1 MNLDHL
7 KTFHYVARLGSF
19 TKAANELFLTQP
31 AVSLQ
36 IQHLEHF
43 LRVTLFDR
51 SKKKKVE
58 LTEEGRILFGYTQRL
73 FRLFDEIQSAFQD
86 LSELKIGHLEIA
98 SSAVVGTYYLP
109 DVLATFK
116 KRYPKVELN
125 LRIGN
130 SEQVADW
137 VLNRDVDMG
146 LCARIVGK
154 SDLVQYQILNEA
166 YRPVASPSSPW
177 ANLKRAITAE
187 EFVNASIV
195 TREKGARSQ
204 SKLDEWLKE
213 QGVEGS
219 NSGGLTVNNMTMAK
233 SLAMSGLGIVTLPEM
248 VTKKDVEQD
257 NLVYVEVENFNLH
270 TGYYLNY
277 REDTNLSPAALK
289 FLMLLKENRRDF
301 LAIL

>member
-7 KTFHYVARLGSF
+7 KTFHYVARLRSF
-19 TKAANELFLTQP
+19 TKAAHELFLTQP

-36 IQHLEHF
+36 IQGLEHS
-43 LRVTLFDR
+43 LKTKLFDR
-51 SKKKKVE
+51 RRKKIE
-58 LTEEGRILFGYTQRL
+58 LTEEGKILFGYTQKL
-73 FRLFDEIQSAFQD
+73 FGLFDDIESAFQD
-86 LSELKIGHLEIA
+86 LSQLQIGHLDIA

-109 DVLATFK
+109 EVLATFK
-116 KRYPKVELN
+116 KRYPKVEIN

-137 VLNRDVDMG
+137 VLNRDVDLG

-154 SDLVQYQILNEA
+154 TGLVQYQILNEP
-166 YRPVASPSSPW
+166 YRPVASPYSPW
-177 ANLKRAITAE
+177 GMLKRPITPS
-187 EFVNASIV
+187 EFLKASIV

-204 SKLDEWLKE
+204 SKLDGWLKE
-213 QGVEGS
+213 HGLDTF
-219 NSGGLTVNNMTMAK
+219 NGGFTVNNMTVAK
-233 SLAMSGLGIVTLPEM
+233 YLAMSGLGIVTLPEM
-248 VTKKDVEQD
+248 VTKRDVEQEH
-257 NLVYVEVENFNLH
+257 LVYVEVEDFHLH

-277 REDTNLSPAALK
+277 LEDTNLSPAALK

>member
-7 KTFHYVARLGSF
+7 KTFHYVARLRSF
-19 TKAANELFLTQP
+19 TKAAHELFLTQP

-43 LRVTLFDR
+43 LKASLFDR
-51 SKKKKVE
+51 RKKKQVE
-58 LTEEGRILFGYTQRL
+58 LTEEGKILYSYTQRL
-73 FRLFDEIQSAFQD
+73 FMLFDEIESAFQD
-86 LSELKIGHLEIA
+86 LSQLQIGHLEIA

-116 KRYPKVELN
+116 KRYPNVELN

-130 SEQVADW
+130 SEQVAEW
-137 VLNRDVDMG
+137 VLNRDVDLG

-154 SDLVQYQILNEA
+154 TGLVQYQILNES
-166 YRPVASPSSPW
+166 YRPVASPASPW
-177 ANLKRAITAE
+177 ANLNRPLTAE
-187 EFVNASIV
+187 EFVKASIV

-204 SKLDEWLKE
+204 TKIDAWIKE
-213 QGVEGS
+213 QGIDGFG
-219 NSGGLTVNNMTMAK
+219 GGLTVNNMTMAK

-248 VTKKDVEQD
+248 VTRKDVEQE
-257 NLVYVEVENFNLH
+257 NLVYVDVENFNLH

-277 REDTNLSPAALK
+277 REDTNLTHAALK

>member
-19 TKAANELFLTQP
+19 TKAAQELFLTQP

-43 LRVTLFDR
+43 LKVTLFDR

-109 DVLATFK
+109 DILATFK

-137 VLNRDVDMG
+137 VMNRDVDLG

-154 SDLVQYQILNEA
+154 TGLVQYQILNEA
-166 YRPVASPSSPW
+166 YRPVASPASSW
-177 ANLKRAITAE
+177 ANLKRPLTPD
-187 EFVNASIV
+187 EFVKASIV

-204 SKLDEWLKE
+204 TKIDIWIRE
-213 QGVEGS
+213 QGLES
-219 NSGGLTVNNMTMAK
+219 FRGGLTVNNMTMAK

-257 NLVYVEVENFNLH
+257 NLVYVDVENFNLH

-301 LAIL
+301 LAII